1 MDFNA
6 TIDIKPKLNG
16 FDLSHNHYTTMEM
29 GGLYPIAWLECVPG
43 DIHRLDIQ
51 SLVRVQPM
59 VSPILNNLTCDIHA
73 FFVPTRLLWKDWE
86 SFITT
91 IVQGK
96 IPPETFKGSP
106 PVWLQQ
112 DNDPNSVT
120 QLGEINTDSH
130 SLWDMFG
137 LSRIFK
143 KDAIAENRPTDFLRR
158 AYIDIWNNWFR
169 DENLQEEIDYY
180 NSDVQTVLPR
190 AWRKDYFTAAYYTRQ
205 KGNSPSV
212 PLNLEGSVTW
222 DKMFSDALDSSF
234 LAFNEGDQHE
244 TSLLAFN
251 TGGSGVPAGFRLE
264 GGRPVDLQDIRYFQ
278 DRQSGLVRN
287 EVVNRQA
294 FLDYLNSNSGVTLK
308 GATFTVDDLRDVFAI
323 QKFLTRLMSSG
334 SRYIEFLQSQFGVS
348 PSDARLQIP
357 ERIGGTT
364 FNIQISEVIATADTI
379 NAEGQTVNPQGA
391 QSGHGLSV
399 SSGNLGSYKCLE
411 FGYIIVLANIQPPAV
426 YTDRMPRELF
436 RKTLLE
442 QFNPHFVNLSFQDVK
457 NREIYATGEDVDNE
471 VWAFDGR
478 YDEMREKQS
487 YISGDLYNKLFYYLN
502 FRKFKTKP
510 SFNRDF
516 IECNPGKDI
525 FKVQDEPPFICN
537 FYLNFKSL
545 RPLPLVSEPGLIDH
559 VYGGL

>member
-16 FDLSHNHYTTMEM
+16 FDLSHNHYTTMDM

-112 DNDPNSVT
+112 DDNPDSIT
-120 QLGEINTDSH
+120 QLGAINTDSH

-180 NSDVQTVLPR
+180 NSDLQTVLPR

-222 DKMFSDALDSSF
+222 DKTFNEALD
-234 LAFNEGDQHE
+234 
-244 TSLLAFN
+244 
-251 TGGSGVPAGFRLE
+251 
-264 GGRPVDLQDIRYFQ
+264 
-278 DRQSGLVRN
+278 
-287 EVVNRQA
+287 
-294 FLDYLNSNSGVTLK
+294 
-308 GATFTVDDLRDVFAI
+308 
-323 QKFLTRLMSSG
+323 
-334 SRYIEFLQSQFGVS
+334 
-348 PSDARLQIP
+348 
-357 ERIGGTT
+357 
-364 FNIQISEVIATADTI
+364 
-379 NAEGQTVNPQGA
+379 
-391 QSGHGLSV
+391 
-399 SSGNLGSYKCLE
+399 
-411 FGYIIVLANIQPPAV
+411 
-426 YTDRMPRELF
+426 
-436 RKTLLE
+436 KTLLNFARVGTE
-442 QFNPHFVNLSFQDVK
+442 ISHDIDVHIKGKVVGNDREGYFNNADNSFSSVITSLKNSTISFDV
-457 NREIYATGEDVDNE
+457 I
-471 VWAFDGR
+471 
-478 YDEMREKQS
+478 
-487 YISGDLYNKLFYYLN
+487 LL
-502 FRKFKTKP
+502 P
-510 SFNRDF
+510 SL
-516 IECNPGKDI
+516 
-525 FKVQDEPPFICN
+525 Q
-537 FYLNFKSL
+537 
-545 RPLPLVSEPGLIDH
+545 
-559 VYGGL
+559 

>member
-16 FDLSHNHYTTMEM
+16 FDLSHNHYTTMDM

-51 SLVRVQPM
+51 SLIRVQPM

-112 DNDPNSVT
+112 DDNPNSIT
-120 QLGEINTDSH
+120 QLGVINTDSH

-180 NSDVQTVLPR
+180 NSDLQTILPR

-222 DKMFSDALDSSF
+222 DKTFNLALDTLVILPDSELNGPGSIYPLKVGTHRSS
-234 LAFNEGDQHE
+234 
-244 TSLLAFN
+244 
-251 TGGSGVPAGFRLE
+251 SGVEKRTLGGKDGTAG
-264 GGRPVDLQDIRYFQ
+264 QD
-278 DRQSGLVRN
+278 
-287 EVVNRQA
+287 EVLYTLGVQNRQD

-379 NAEGQTVNPQGA
+379 NAQGQTVNPQGA

-426 YTDRMPRELF
+426 YTDRIPRELF

>member
-112 DNDPNSVT
+112 DNDPDSIT
-120 QLGEINTDSH
+120 KLGAINTDSH

-137 LSRIFK
+137 LSRKFK

-158 AYIDIWNNWFR
+158 AYLDIWNNWFR

-222 DKMFSDALDSSF
+222 DKTFNLALEGISS
-234 LAFNEGDQHE
+234 
-244 TSLLAFN
+244 
-251 TGGSGVPAGFRLE
+251 SGVPIPDNKLVEGSNQTLLKSHESGGVHTHGLNVTNRDKFLE
-264 GGRPVDLQDIRYFQ
+264 
-278 DRQSGLVRN
+278 
-287 EVVNRQA
+287 
-294 FLDYLNSNSGVTLK
+294 YLNSNSGVTLK

-379 NAEGQTVNPQGA
+379 NAQGQTVNPQGA

-426 YTDRMPRELF
+426 YTDRIPRELF

-457 NREIYATGEDVDNE
+457 NREIYATGEDIDNE